1 MIKPSHNEVRTAFH
15 TYEID
20 PSLANIPQL
29 VWKIKMKTACDFI
42 DKLGNGKKLLEV
54 GLDYFESE
62 DRFVEWL
69 FNIPFFT
76 GSKAPI
82 DYLSDEKG
90 AQIVIEMIL
99 RLEHGV
105 L

>member
-54 GLDYFESE
+54 GLDYFENE
-62 DRFVEWL
+62 DLVY
-69 FNIPFFT
+69 
-76 GSKAPI
+76 SKR
-82 DYLSDEKG
+82 
-90 AQIVIEMIL
+90 M
-99 RLEHGV
+99 
-105 L
+105 